1 MRYKTS
7 TIIKQKSS
15 KFAKNPCNYCGDGV
29 LADSENCGEAT
40 LYNRYG
46 ASPTSTSGT
55 QKAKGAAEFTVSNG
69 YKYYI
74 NIPGVYCFIAKG
86 GDGGAG
92 TSGSNGCGGATVASC
107 YKLQKDDLVTFRV
120 GNAGGKGPL
129 DDNDSCDDF
138 YGGGNGGGA
147 SWVYLTRGSTDVL
160 LLVAGGG
167 GGGGWHGD
175 KNYCGGGS
183 SSTSANSYTNTDGK
197 TGACSKDPASD
208 GTTIDT
214 SNFATLTVANGGD
227 GGYQSVLSGCNDKNC
242 DHSYACGGGGG
253 GYVGGSKGPY
263 DVGGSGGGSYVNTSF
278 TSYDTS
284 YATSTMVAGS
294 KGNISS
300 PSAGSIKVS
309 NPKCLTCTEC
319 KYTTTYG
326 ACN

>member
-1 MRYKTS
+1 M
-7 TIIKQKSS
+7 
-15 KFAKNPCNYCGDGV
+15 
-29 LADSENCGEAT
+29 ADSETCGEAT

-86 GDGGAG
+86 GDGNVGQ
-92 TSGSNGCGGATVASC
+92 SGNNGCSGATVAAC
-107 YKLQKDDLVTFRV
+107 YKLQKDDVVTFKV
-120 GNAGGKGPL
+120 GSLGAPRPAL
-129 DDNDSCDDF
+129 TDSSNSCATF
-138 YGGGNGGGA
+138 YGGGGGGGA
-147 SWVYLTRGSTDVL
+147 SWVYLTRNSANTL

-183 SSTSANSYTNTDGK
+183 NTTSATNYTNTSGNSGECTD
-197 TGACSKDPASD
+197 DYASA
-208 GTTIDT
+208 GTVVNT
-214 SNFATLTVANGGD
+214 SNFTTSTGEGGD
-227 GGYQSVLSGCNDKNC
+227 GGYHYERSGCDNKNC
-242 DHSYACGGGGG
+242 DHRYACGGSGG
-253 GYVGGSKGPY
+253 GYAVGSKGPY
-263 DVGGSGGGSYVNTSF
+263 DVGGAGGGSYVNTSF

-284 YATSTMVAGS
+284 YATSTMVAGTT
-294 KGNISS
+294 GVNS

>member
-1 MRYKTS
+1 MRYETS
-7 TIIKQKSS
+7 IIIKQKSG

-29 LADSENCGEAT
+29 LADSETCGEAT

-86 GDGGAG
+86 GDGNVGQ
-92 TSGSNGCGGATVASC
+92 SGNNGCSGATVAAC
-107 YKLQKDDLVTFRV
+107 YKLQKDDVVTFKV
-120 GNAGGKGPL
+120 GSLGAPRPAL
-129 DDNDSCDDF
+129 TDSSNSCATF
-138 YGGGNGGGA
+138 YGGGGGGGA
-147 SWVYLTRGSTDVL
+147 SWVYLTRNSANTL

-167 GGGGWHGD
+167 GGGGWHND
-175 KNYCGGGS
+175 KNYCGAGS
-183 SSTSANSYTNTDGK
+183 NSTSATSYTNDDGK
-197 TGACSKDPASD
+197 SGTCSKDTASA
-208 GTTIDT
+208 GTTVNEN
-214 SNFATLTVANGGD
+214 NFASITVANGGD
-227 GGYQSVLSGCNDKNC
+227 GGFHSSTSGCNNKTC
-242 DHSYACGGGGG
+242 DGRYACGGGG
-253 GYVGGSKGPY
+253 GYVGGVAGVY
-263 DVGGSGGGSYVNTSF
+263 DNGGGGGSYVNTSF

-284 YATSTMVAGS
+284 YATSTMVAGTT
-294 KGNISS
+294 GVNS